1 LEYTRRAL
9 AIDETVYGPDHPNVA
24 IRASNIGTILRAQGD
39 LAGALEYTRRALR
52 IFQAT
57 YGPENPQTRIVAG
70 NLAVIEKALKAKQAS
85 A

>member
-1 LEYTRRAL
+1 
-9 AIDETVYGPDHPNVA
+9 VA

-52 IFQAT
+52 ILRAT
-57 YGPENPQTRIVAG
+57 YGSENPVTKIVAV
-70 NLAVIEKALKAKQAS
+70 NLAVIEHALKAKQAS

>member
-1 LEYTRRAL
+1 
-9 AIDETVYGPDHPNVA
+9 VA